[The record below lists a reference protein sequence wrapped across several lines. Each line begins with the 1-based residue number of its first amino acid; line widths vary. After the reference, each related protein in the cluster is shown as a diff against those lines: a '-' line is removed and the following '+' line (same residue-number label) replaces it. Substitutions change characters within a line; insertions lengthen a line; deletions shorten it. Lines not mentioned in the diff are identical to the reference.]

1 MGISRSATVVI
12 SFMMKEYEMDLA
24 QTLIHVQERRSIVN
38 PNKGFIKQLEVYE
51 GMLGAI
57 RLRITYYGRLSHRS
71 KSESSLVQSSNSDQL
86 SNEAESSYN
95 ASRLAQEELF
105 TSVNVKAM
113 SLAFTNAFS
122 PVANHKSKVSDET
135 ADKSTHARLSSEPY
149 IRTER
154 PKSWSPNETLAE
166 FLLSSDIDSENA
178 YGTNK
183 LDFSDSRIGSITTKI
198 VSESKTKKSF
208 ILENHNVISSNISSD
223 SSSIVECKCFNDLAQ
238 NFDIKYSNVIK
249 DNDSLNLI
257 EGTNDHILICSSS
270 VNEDATNIC
279 NSDSRVQLNNIATT
293 PTKYQKI
300 TLSKS
305 PPSPVNSSNN
315 AYNPDCDCNVEVELK
330 VPEEPVKI
338 IDAKPDTH
346 TDTIVQNLANVPL
359 QIRSSP
365 LLHKCQVRFNQQ
377 ETNYSNKHT
386 IVKEQNRTRSHRSFS
401 HPPIINT
408 NASNL
413 MSHYFPTPYFSY
425 NTSNSNAKNNRKRS
439 NKAFNTSITSST
451 SSLASLLSTS
461 SSSPATPTSFSSPSS
476 GVLRRSSAAGDFS
489 LSSSICHQKRIAK
502 KENRITPCIKSLSS
516 SAGQSIMSTSLPT
529 TIPANATDQS
539 EHNFTMLGI
548 RRGVVEE
555 LVTNVFITEKPLVEE
570 DENKTNEQE
579 LHDSCFE
586 ERLNNCCNENK
597 YAEIDNTSETCDQ
610 YVGNDDIY
618 FKQNDELS
626 VKTLANLFD
635 FKIGANTSTVPT
647 CKPYSK
653 LEENKLF
660 IKGKQTGEQPPAK
673 SKTPVS
679 AQANESEC

>member
-24 QTLIHVQERRSIVN
+24 QTLFHVQERRSIVN

-57 RLRITYYGRLSHRS
+57 RLRITYYGRISHRS

-113 SLAFTNAFS
+113 SLAFSNAFS
-122 PVANHKSKVSDET
+122 PVANHESKIPNET
-135 ADKSTHARLSSEPY
+135 ADNFPHARPLSEPY

-166 FLLSSDIDSENA
+166 FLLSSDIDSENI

-183 LDFSDSRIGSITTKI
+183 LDFNESRIESITTKI

-208 ILENHNVISSNISSD
+208 ILENHNVIPSTETSD
-223 SSSIVECKCFNDLAQ
+223 SNSVVECKCFNDLAQ

-249 DNDSLNLI
+249 HNDSLNLI
-257 EGTNDHILICSSS
+257 EGTTDHILLCSRS
-270 VNEDATNIC
+270 VNDDATNLC
-279 NSDSRVQLNNIATT
+279 NSDSRVQLNNQATT
-293 PTKYQKI
+293 PTKYQTI
-300 TLSKS
+300 TLSKA
-305 PPSPVNSSNN
+305 PPSPVNSSSN

-338 IDAKPDTH
+338 IDANPDTH

-386 IVKEQNRTRSHRSFS
+386 IIKEQNKTRSHRSFS

-425 NTSNSNAKNNRKRS
+425 NTSNSNAKNNRKKG
-439 NKAFNTSITSST
+439 NKAFNTSVTSST
-451 SSLASLLSTS
+451 SSLASLSTS
-461 SSSPATPTSFSSPSS
+461 SSSPETPTSFSSQSS

-502 KENRITPCIKSLSS
+502 KENRLPPCTKSFSS
-516 SAGQSIMSTSLPT
+516 SAGQSIMSTSLPANSTENSAHNVT
-529 TIPANATDQS
+529 T
-539 EHNFTMLGI
+539 LGI

-570 DENKTNEQE
+570 EENITNERE
-579 LHDSCFE
+579 LHDSCIE
-586 ERLNNCCNENK
+586 ERLNNRCNENSK
-597 YAEIDNTSETCDQ
+597 LNNSHETCDQ
-610 YVGNDDIY
+610 VVGNDIY
-618 FKQNDELS
+618 CKQNDELS

-635 FKIGANTSTVPT
+635 FKIGANTSTVPS
-647 CKPYSK
+647 CKSYSK

-660 IKGKQTGEQPPAK
+660 IKGKQTGEQLQTK
-673 SKTPVS
+673 SDTHI
-679 AQANESEC
+679 AGQANESEC